1 MSTYHKRSRIE
12 QFFSTLNLFFI
23 LLITFSI
30 LLPFIHV
37 YALAFND
44 GRDAAQG
51 GVYFFPRVF
60 SLENFSEIFSNSQIL
75 KSYFITISRTFL
87 GTVTSLFF
95 TAMAAFV
102 LKNNK
107 LPGSKLFTIMIMF
120 TMLFSG
126 GLIPYYMVLKNLKL
140 INTFGMYIIPSL
152 FGAWNI
158 LILRTF
164 FKTIP
169 VSLEESAKLDGCND
183 FTIFIRFFVP
193 LSKAS
198 LSVIGLFNAVGH
210 WNDWFTGAFFIRS
223 RALKPVQTILQ
234 EMLTKQLK
242 LQQLSEVSYSAM
254 QNVEKG
260 LTGESLKM
268 AMVVVVSLPIIC
280 VYPFIQKYF
289 VQGMMIGS
297 IKE

>member
-1 MSTYHKRSRIE
+1 MSRSRKIG
-12 QFFSTLNLFFI
+12 FFSVLNLIFI
-23 LLITFSI
+23 LLVTLSI

-44 GRDAAQG
+44 GRDAARG
-51 GVYFFPRVF
+51 GVYFLPRLF
-60 SLENFSEIFSNSQIL
+60 SLDNFKEIFSNSQIL
-75 KSYFITISRTFL
+75 HSYLITISRTVL
-87 GTVTSLFF
+87 GTATSLFC

-102 LKNNK
+102 LKNNI
-107 LPGSKLFTIMIMF
+107 LPGSRFITVMILC

-140 INTFGMYIIPSL
+140 IDSFAVFIIPSL
-152 FGAWNI
+152 FSAWNI

-169 VSLEESAKLDGCND
+169 ISIEESAKLDGCND
-183 FTIFIRFFVP
+183 FIIFIKFYLP
-193 LSKAS
+193 LSMAA
-198 LSVIGLFNAVGH
+198 LSVIGLFNAVNH
-210 WNDWFTGAFFIRS
+210 WNDWFTGAFYIRS
-223 RALKPVQTILQ
+223 RDLKPVQTILQ

-242 LQQLSEVSYSAM
+242 LQQLSKMAYNTM
-254 QNVEKG
+254 RGVEQG

-289 VQGMMIGS
+289 VMGMMIGS
-297 IKE
+297 VKE

>member
-1 MSTYHKRSRIE
+1 MSRSRKIG
-12 QFFSTLNLFFI
+12 FFSVLNLIFI
-23 LLITFSI
+23 LLVTLSI

-44 GRDAAQG
+44 GRDAARG
-51 GVYFFPRVF
+51 GVYFLPRLF
-60 SLENFSEIFSNSQIL
+60 SLDNFKEIFSNSQIL
-75 KSYFITISRTFL
+75 HSYLITISRTVL
-87 GTVTSLFF
+87 GTATSLFC

-102 LKNNK
+102 LKNNI
-107 LPGSKLFTIMIMF
+107 LPGSRFITVMILC

-140 INTFGMYIIPSL
+140 IDNFAVFIIPSL
-152 FGAWNI
+152 FSAWNI

-169 VSLEESAKLDGCND
+169 ISIEESAKLDGCND
-183 FTIFIRFFVP
+183 FIIFIKFYLP
-193 LSKAS
+193 LSMAA
-198 LSVIGLFNAVGH
+198 LSVIGLFNAVNH
-210 WNDWFTGAFFIRS
+210 WNDWFTGAFYIRS
-223 RALKPVQTILQ
+223 RDLKPVQTILQ

-242 LQQLSEVSYSAM
+242 LQQLSKMAYNTM
-254 QNVEKG
+254 RGVEQG

-289 VQGMMIGS
+289 VMGMMIGS
-297 IKE
+297 VKE